1 MNIGAISYSISAFTF
16 LIFLAILLTDRHK
29 GTTKQVLLIAAS
41 ANCIWSFLLAYESL
55 LLLDDV
61 QIQISIVEYFKS
73 VSWLI
78 FLVQLLSVAYSDR
91 FQNKTIKKIQYGTLI
106 AIFILILP
114 KLSEYVFGHISLLQ
128 DLQYLTALSLLMTI
142 IGIVFVEQ
150 VYRNTRA
157 EQKWA
162 IKYLCLGLLGMYI
175 YDFYMYSDALLYQ
188 RIDPVLWQARGFIYA
203 LTVPL
208 IGVSISRD
216 PLWSPEIFISRR
228 VVFHTT
234 TLLTSGIYLMIM
246 GIAGYYVRD
255 FGGDWGLVA
264 QAIFLFITIL
274 VLVLFVS
281 SRRIRARLSVFVN
294 KHFYPYKYDYREE
307 WLRFIRT
314 ISASSEEKELY
325 HNTIKSIAQIIESP
339 GGMLWLREDNGFFS
353 CVDTWQMQH
362 MSDREPTETSLPK
375 FMEQHEFVINV
386 DEFLQ
391 QPEVYNRL
399 AYLELP
405 EWVKKVQPWLIVPL
419 IYNDLLIGFIVLD
432 HAIARKKS
440 FNWEDSDLLKTA
452 ARQVAAFL
460 EQMNVSMALAEAK
473 QFESFN
479 KVSTYVVHDIKNL
492 VAQLSLIS
500 SNAEKH
506 KDNPLFMEDVF
517 KTINNSVVKMNKMME
532 VVSGKVTE
540 STSSKINII
549 SVLEELVHNRQ
560 IAGGKPVPILG
571 CESAS
576 FYVKADKNQL
586 IAILGHL
593 VQNAQDATGDDGK
606 ISISQKQSNHGVV
619 IEIEDTG
626 CGMSEDFIKNKLFKA
641 FKTTKGI
648 KGMGIGVYEAREIIL
663 AIGGQI
669 EVSSE
674 IDVGTCFKLTIP
686 AAV

>member
-29 GTTKQVLLIAAS
+29 GNTKKTLVIAAS
-41 ANCIWSFLLAYESL
+41 ISCLWSFVLAYESL
-55 LLLDDV
+55 VLVGYIKLSV
-61 QIQISIVEYFKS
+61 IEYFKS
-73 VSWLI
+73 VSWLLL
-78 FLVQLLSVAYSDR
+78 LVQLLSVIYSENFER
-91 FQNKTIKKIQYGTLI
+91 KNIKKIQYGI
-106 AIFILILP
+106 SIFIVLLISPAL
-114 KLSEYVFGHISLLQ
+114 LEYVLGDIVFLQ
-128 DLQYLTALSLLMTI
+128 KTEYLTAVNLLITV
-142 IGIVFVEQ
+142 IGIVLIEQ

-162 IKYLCLGLLGMYI
+162 IKYLCLGLLGMFV
-175 YDFYMYSDALLYQ
+175 YDFYMYADAFLYQ
-188 RIDPVLWQARGFIYA
+188 RIDPVVWQARGFAYA
-203 LTVPL
+203 LIVPL
-208 IGVSISRD
+208 IGISVSRD

-234 TLLTSGIYLMIM
+234 TLLGSGIYLVIM

-255 FGGDWGLVA
+255 FGGNWGLVA
-264 QAIFLFITIL
+264 QAIFLFVTIL
-274 VLVLFVS
+274 ALALFVS
-281 SRRIRARLSVFVN
+281 SRRIRARLYVLVN

-314 ISASSEEKELY
+314 LSASSEEKELY

-339 GGMLWLREDNGFFS
+339 GGMLWLREDNGFFV
-353 CVDTWQMQH
+353 CVDTWEMEH
-362 MSDREPTETSLPK
+362 LKAREPTETSLPK
-375 FMEQHEFVINV
+375 FMEEHEFVISV
-386 DEFLQ
+386 DEFME

-399 AYLELP
+399 GYLEMP
-405 EWVKKVQPWLIVPL
+405 EWVKDVQPWLIVPL
-419 IYNDLLIGFIVLD
+419 IYNDLLIGFVVLD
-432 HAIARKKS
+432 HVAARKRS

-460 EQMNVSMALAEAK
+460 EQMNASKALAEAR

-517 KTINNSVVKMNKMME
+517 KTINNSVSKMNKMME
-532 VVSGKVTE
+532 VLSGKTT
-540 STSSKINII
+540 SIKSSKVNII
-549 SVLEELVHNRQ
+549 SVLEELVHHRK
-560 IAGGKPVPILG
+560 IAGGKPVPVLG

-593 VQNAQDATGDDGK
+593 VQNAQDATDDNGR
-606 ISISQKQSNHGVV
+606 IIISQKRSTTGVV

-626 CGMSEDFIKNKLFKA
+626 SGMSEDFIKNNLFKP
-641 FKTTKGI
+641 FKTTKGS

-674 IDVGTCFKLTIP
+674 VNVGTCFKLTIP
-686 AAV
+686 AA

>member
-1 MNIGAISYSISAFTF
+1 MNIGAIGYSISAFTF
-16 LIFLAILLTDRHK
+16 LIFLAVLLTDRHK
-29 GTTKQVLLIAAS
+29 GTTKKALLFAAS
-41 ANCIWSFLLAYESL
+41 VNCIWSIVLAYQSL
-55 LLLDDV
+55 IVLDE
-61 QIQISIVEYFKS
+61 IQISIFEYFKS
-73 VSWLI
+73 VSWMLLLI
-78 FLVQLLSVAYSDR
+78 QLLSIAYSGR
-91 FQNKTIKKIQYGTLI
+91 FKSTTIKKVQYGFFFI
-106 AIFILILP
+106 VFILILP
-114 KLSEYVFGHISLLQ
+114 KLFEYVSNDVSLIPNVE
-128 DLQYLTALSLLMTI
+128 YLTALSLLMTI

-150 VYRNTRA
+150 LYRNTRA

-175 YDFYMYSDALLYQ
+175 YDFYMYSDGLLYQ
-188 RIDPVLWQARGFIYA
+188 RIDPVLWQARGFVYA

-246 GIAGYYVRD
+246 GVAGYYVRD
-255 FGGDWGLVA
+255 FGGNWGLVA

-274 VLVLFVS
+274 LLALFIS
-281 SRRIRARLSVFVN
+281 SRRIRARLYVLVN

-314 ISASSEEKELY
+314 IAASSEEKELY

-339 GGMLWLREDNGFFS
+339 GGMLWLREDNGFFV
-353 CVDTWQMQH
+353 CVDTWEMEKVTT
-362 MSDREPTETSLPK
+362 REPTETSLAK
-375 FMEQHEFVINV
+375 FMEEHEFVISV
-386 DEFLQ
+386 DEFKE

-399 AYLELP
+399 GYLELP
-405 EWVKKVQPWLIVPL
+405 EWVNKLQPWLIVPL

-432 HAIARKKS
+432 HAVARKKT

-460 EQMNVSMALAEAK
+460 EQMNASEALAEAR

-517 KTINNSVVKMNKMME
+517 KTINNSVLKMNKMME
-532 VVSGKVTE
+532 VLNGKVATGQ
-540 STSSKINII
+540 SSRVDII

-560 IAGGKPVPILG
+560 ISGGKPVPILG
-571 CESAS
+571 CESTS
-576 FYVKADKNQL
+576 FFVKADKNQL

-593 VQNAQDATGDDGK
+593 VQNAQDATDDSGR
-606 ISISQKQSNHGVV
+606 IMISQKRSAEGVV
-619 IEIEDTG
+619 IEIVDTG
-626 CGMSEDFIKNKLFKA
+626 TGMSDEFIHGKLFKP

-648 KGMGIGVYEAREIIL
+648 HGMGIGVYEAREIIL

-674 IDVGTCFKLTIP
+674 VNVGTCFKLTIP

>member
-1 MNIGAISYSISAFTF
+1 QSLLVATGISCVWSFVLVYEALLSSDGIWISIFEYVKNVAWLVLLAKLLSSVYSERFSKELIKKTRYSIYVVF
-16 LIFLAILLTDRHK
+16 
-29 GTTKQVLLIAAS
+29 V
-41 ANCIWSFLLAYESL
+41 
-55 LLLDDV
+55 V
-61 QIQISIVEYFKS
+61 
-73 VSWLI
+73 
-78 FLVQLLSVAYSDR
+78 
-91 FQNKTIKKIQYGTLI
+91 
-106 AIFILILP
+106 LILP
-114 KLSEYVFGHISLLQ
+114 EFFKYSLGEDSFLK
-128 DLQYLTALSLLMTI
+128 DLEYLTALSLAMTI

-150 VYRNTRA
+150 VYRNTRT

-162 IKYLCLGLLGMYI
+162 IKYLCLSLLGMFV
-175 YDFYMYSDALLYQ
+175 YDFYMYADALLYQ
-188 RIDPVLWQARGFIYA
+188 RIDPVIWQARGFVYA

-208 IGVSISRD
+208 LGVSVSRD

-234 TLLTSGIYLMIM
+234 TLLASGIYLVVM

-255 FGGDWGLVA
+255 FGGNWGLVA

-274 VLVLFVS
+274 ALVLFVS
-281 SRRIRARLSVFVN
+281 SRRIRARLTVLVN

-314 ISASSEEKELY
+314 LSTSSEENELY
-325 HNTIKSIAQIIESP
+325 HNTIKSIAQIIDSP
-339 GGMLWLREDNGFFS
+339 GGMLWLRQDNGFFV
-353 CVDTWQMQH
+353 CVDTWEMEH
-362 MSDREPTETSLPK
+362 INYREPAQTSLPK
-375 FMEQHEFVINV
+375 FMEEHEFVISV
-386 DEFLQ
+386 DEFMER
-391 QPEVYNRL
+391 PEVYNRL
-399 AYLELP
+399 GYLELP
-405 EWVKKVQPWLIVPL
+405 EWVKTVQPWLIVPL
-419 IYNDLLIGFIVLD
+419 IYNDRLIGYVALD
-432 HAIARKKS
+432 HSAARKKT

-460 EQMNVSMALAEAK
+460 EQMNAAKALAEAK

-479 KVSTYVVHDIKNL
+479 KVSTYIVHDIKNL

-506 KDNPLFMEDVF
+506 MDNPLFVEDVF

-532 VVSGKVTE
+532 VLSGK
-540 STSSKINII
+540 SASSNTSKVNII

-586 IAILGHL
+586 LAILGHL
-593 VQNAQDATGDDGK
+593 VQNAQDATAADGK
-606 ISISQKQSNHGVV
+606 ITISQKRSTDGVV

-626 CGMSEDFIKNKLFKA
+626 SGMSEDFIKNNLFKP
-641 FKTTKGI
+641 FKTTKGS
-648 KGMGIGVYEAREIIL
+648 KGMGIGVYESREIIH
-663 AIGGQI
+663 AIGGKI
-669 EVSSE
+669 EVRSKV
-674 IDVGTCFKLTIP
+674 DVGTCFKLTIP

>member
-1 MNIGAISYSISAFTF
+1 
-16 LIFLAILLTDRHK
+16 
-29 GTTKQVLLIAAS
+29 LIAA
-41 ANCIWSFLLAYESL
+41 
-55 LLLDDV
+55 
-61 QIQISIVEYFKS
+61 
-73 VSWLI
+73 
-78 FLVQLLSVAYSDR
+78 
-91 FQNKTIKKIQYGTLI
+91 
-106 AIFILILP
+106 FILILP
-114 KLSEYVFGHISLLQ
+114 KLFEYVIDDGSFIQ
-128 DLQYLTALSLLMTI
+128 DVEYLTAVSLLMTI
-142 IGIVFVEQ
+142 IGIAFVEQ
-150 VYRNTRA
+150 LYRNTRA

-175 YDFYMYSDALLYQ
+175 YDFYMYSDGLLYQ
-188 RIDPVLWQARGFIYA
+188 RIDPVLWQARGFVYA

-255 FGGDWGLVA
+255 FGGNWGLVA

-274 VLVLFVS
+274 LLALLIS
-281 SRRIRARLSVFVN
+281 SRRIRARLYVLVN

-314 ISASSEEKELY
+314 IAASSEEKELY

-339 GGMLWLREDNGFFS
+339 GGMLWLREDNGFFV
-353 CVDTWQMQH
+353 CVDTWQMEKVTAP
-362 MSDREPTETSLPK
+362 EPTETSLPK
-375 FMEQHEFVINV
+375 FMEEHEFVINV
-386 DEFLQ
+386 DEFQQ

-399 AYLELP
+399 GFLELP
-405 EWVKKVQPWLIVPL
+405 EWVKKLQPWLIIPL

-432 HAIARKKS
+432 HAVSRKKT

-460 EQMNVSMALAEAK
+460 EQMNASEALAEAR

-492 VAQLSLIS
+492 IAQLSLIS

-517 KTINNSVVKMNKMME
+517 KTINNSVLKMNKMME
-532 VVSGKVTE
+532 VLSGKVAT
-540 STSSKINII
+540 SQSSKVNII

-560 IAGGKPVPILG
+560 ISGGKPVPLLG
-571 CESAS
+571 CESTS
-576 FYVKADKNQL
+576 FFVKADKAQL
-586 IAILGHL
+586 LAILGHL
-593 VQNAQDATGDDGK
+593 VQNAQDATDDNGK
-606 ISISQKQSNHGVV
+606 IIIYQKRSADGVV
-619 IEIEDTG
+619 IEIEDSGT
-626 CGMSEDFIKNKLFKA
+626 GMSEEFIKNKLFKA
-641 FKTTKGI
+641 FKTTKGT

-674 IDVGTCFKLTIP
+674 VNVGTRFKLTIP

>member
-16 LIFLAILLTDRHK
+16 LIILAILLTDRHK
-29 GTTKQVLLIAAS
+29 GTTKQALLIAAS
-41 ANCIWSFLLAYESL
+41 VNCIWSFVLAYESL
-55 LLLDDV
+55 LLVDD
-61 QIQISIVEYFKS
+61 IQISIIEYFKS
-73 VSWLI
+73 ISWLI
-78 FLVQLLSVAYSDR
+78 LLVQLLSVAYSGR
-91 FQNKTIKKIQYGTLI
+91 FNKTTIKKLQYG
-106 AIFILILP
+106 FILVIILLILP
-114 KLSEYVFGHISLLQ
+114 KLFEYIFGDFLIIL
-128 DLQYLTALSLLMTI
+128 DIEYLTALSLLMTI
-142 IGIVFVEQ
+142 ISIAFVEQ
-150 VYRNTRA
+150 VYRNTRT

-175 YDFYMYSDALLYQ
+175 FDFYMYSDGLLYQ
-188 RIDPVLWQARGFIYA
+188 RIDPVLWQARGFVYA

-234 TLLTSGIYLMIM
+234 TLLVSGIYLMTM

-274 VLVLFVS
+274 SLALFIS
-281 SRRIRARLSVFVN
+281 SRRIRARLYVLVN

-314 ISASSEEKELY
+314 ISTSSEEKELY
-325 HNTIKSIAQIIESP
+325 HNTIKSIAQIIESS
-339 GGMLWLREDNGFFS
+339 GGMLWLRQDNGFFV
-353 CVDTWQMQH
+353 CVDTWQMEC
-362 MSDREPTETSLPK
+362 MNDREPSETSLPK
-375 FMEQHEFVINV
+375 FMEEHEFVINV
-386 DEFLQ
+386 DEFQ
-391 QPEVYNRL
+391 DHPEVYNRL
-399 AYLELP
+399 GYLELP
-405 EWVKKVQPWLIVPL
+405 EWVKNIQPWLIVPL

-432 HAIARKKS
+432 HATARKRT

-460 EQMNVSMALAEAK
+460 EQMNASEALAEAR

-532 VVSGKVTE
+532 VLSGKVTT
-540 STSSKINII
+540 SKSSKINII

-586 IAILGHL
+586 LAILGHL
-593 VQNAQDATGDDGK
+593 VQNAQDATDDDGK
-606 ISISQKQSNHGVV
+606 ITISQKRSTNGVV

-626 CGMSEDFIKNKLFKA
+626 SGMSDDFIKNKLFKP
-641 FKTTKGI
+641 FKTTKGS
-648 KGMGIGVYEAREIIL
+648 KGMGIGVYEAREIML

-674 IDVGTCFKLTIP
+674 VDVGTRFKLTIP

>member
-29 GTTKQVLLIAAS
+29 GSTKQTLVIAAS
-41 ANCIWSFLLAYESL
+41 ISCIWSFILAYESL
-55 LLLDDV
+55 LSAVNV
-61 QIQISIVEYFKS
+61 QLSIIEYFKS
-73 VSWLI
+73 ASWVILLI
-78 FLVQLLSVAYSDR
+78 QLLGIVYGDR
-91 FQNKTIKKIQYGTLI
+91 FKRKVIKKIQYVI
-106 AIFILILP
+106 VAVMVVLILP
-114 KLSEYVFGHISLLQ
+114 VFFEYLSGDVFFSNKNE
-128 DLQYLTALSLLMTI
+128 YLTGLNLLITI
-142 IGIVFVEQ
+142 VGIVLIEQ
-150 VYRNTRA
+150 VYRNTRT

-162 IKYLCLGLLGMYI
+162 IKYLCLGLLGMFT
-175 YDFYMYSDALLYQ
+175 YDFYMYADAFLYQ
-188 RIDPVLWQARGFIYA
+188 RIDPIVWEARGFIYA

-208 IGVSISRD
+208 LGISVSRD

-234 TLLTSGIYLMIM
+234 TLLASGIYLVIM

-255 FGGDWGLVA
+255 FGGNWGLVA

-274 VLVLFVS
+274 ALILFIS
-281 SRRIRARLSVFVN
+281 SRRIRARLYVLVN

-314 ISASSEEKELY
+314 LSASSDEKELY

-339 GGMLWLREDNGFFS
+339 GGMLWLRADNGFFV
-353 CVDTWQMQH
+353 CVDSWEMERV
-362 MSDREPTETSLPK
+362 SDHEPTETPLPK
-375 FMEQHEFVINV
+375 FMEEYEFVISV
-386 DEFLQ
+386 DEFLES
-391 QPEVYNRL
+391 PEVYNRL
-399 AYLELP
+399 GYLELP
-405 EWVKKVQPWLIVPL
+405 EWVKRLQPWLIVPL
-419 IYNDLLIGFIVLD
+419 IYNELLIGFVVLD
-432 HAIARKKS
+432 HAAERKKT

-460 EQMNVSMALAEAK
+460 EQMNASKALAEAR

-517 KTINNSVVKMNKMME
+517 KTINNSVTKMNKMME
-532 VVSGKVTE
+532 VLSGKGE
-540 STSSKINII
+540 ANKSSNVNII
-549 SVLEELVHNRQ
+549 SVLEELVHHRQ

-576 FYVKADKNQL
+576 FFVKADKNQL
-586 IAILGHL
+586 LAILGHL
-593 VQNAQDATGDDGK
+593 VQNAQDATDDDGR
-606 ISISQKQSNHGVV
+606 ITISQKRSADGVV
-619 IEIEDTG
+619 IEIEDNG
-626 CGMSEDFIKNKLFKA
+626 SGMSEDFIKNNLFKP
-641 FKTTKGI
+641 FKTTKGS

-674 IDVGTCFKLTIP
+674 VGVGTCFRLTIP
-686 AAV
+686 AA

>member
-29 GTTKQVLLIAAS
+29 GPTKQALVIAAS
-41 ANCIWSFLLAYESL
+41 VNCIWSFVLAYESL
-55 LLLDDV
+55 LSAG
-61 QIQISIVEYFKS
+61 SIHLSIIDYFKS

-78 FLVQLLSVAYSDR
+78 LLVQMLSVIYSDN
-91 FQNKTIKKIQYGTLI
+91 FKAKTVRKVQYGITAFLI
-106 AIFILILP
+106 VLIIPAFSEDVLEAV
-114 KLSEYVFGHISLLQ
+114 LSLHETK
-128 DLQYLTALSLLMTI
+128 YLTAVSLLVTI
-142 IGIVFVEQ
+142 ISIVFVEQ
-150 VYRNTRA
+150 VYRNTRT

-162 IKYLCLGLLGMYI
+162 IKYLCLGLLGMFI
-175 YDFYMYSDALLYQ
+175 YDFYMYADAFLYQ
-188 RIDPVLWQARGFIYA
+188 RIDPVVWQARGVVYA

-234 TLLTSGIYLMIM
+234 TLLASGIYLIIM

-255 FGGDWGLVA
+255 FGGNWGLVA

-274 VLVLFVS
+274 ALVLFIS
-281 SRRIRARLSVFVN
+281 SRRIRARLYVLVN

-314 ISASSEEKELY
+314 LSASSEEEELY

-339 GGMLWLREDNGFFS
+339 GGMLWLRADNGFFV
-353 CVDTWQMQH
+353 CVDTWEMEH
-362 MSDREPTETSLPK
+362 VTAREPTETSLPK
-375 FMEQHEFVINV
+375 FLEEHEFVISV
-386 DEFLQ
+386 DEFQ
-391 QPEVYNRL
+391 EQPEVYNRL
-399 AYLELP
+399 GYLELP
-405 EWVKKVQPWLIVPL
+405 EWVKTIRPWLIVPL
-419 IYNDLLIGFIVLD
+419 IYNDLLIGFVVLD
-432 HAIARKKS
+432 HAEARKQS

-460 EQMNVSMALAEAK
+460 EQMNASKALAEAK

-517 KTINNSVVKMNKMME
+517 KTINNSVTKMNKMME
-532 VVSGKVTE
+532 VLSGKVT
-540 STSSKINII
+540 TNKSSKVNII
-549 SVLEELVHNRQ
+549 SVLEELVHHRQ

-571 CESAS
+571 CESTS

-586 IAILGHL
+586 IAIIGHL
-593 VQNAQDATGDDGK
+593 VQNAQDATDDDGK
-606 ISISQKQSNHGVV
+606 ITISQKRSTEGVV

-626 CGMSEDFIKNKLFKA
+626 SGMSEEFIKNNLFKP
-641 FKTTKGI
+641 FKSTKGT

-674 IDVGTCFKLTIP
+674 INVGTCFRLTIP
-686 AAV
+686 DAA

>member
-1 MNIGAISYSISAFTF
+1 MNIGAVSYSISAFTF
-16 LIFLAILLTDRHK
+16 LIFLAILLTDRHQ
-29 GTTKQVLLIAAS
+29 GATKRALLVAAS
-41 ANCIWSFLLAYESL
+41 VSCIWSFYLAYETL
-55 LLLDDV
+55 LNDGSVKL
-61 QIQISIVEYFKS
+61 SIIEYFKTIA
-73 VSWLI
+73 WL
-78 FLVQLLSVAYSDR
+78 FLLVRLLSIAYSGR
-91 FQNKTIKKIQYGTLI
+91 FSEVKIKKIQLGLLGI
-106 AIFILILP
+106 MFILIMP
-114 KLSEYVFGHISLLQ
+114 ELLRFIFKDIFFFQ
-128 DLQYLTALSLLMTI
+128 DIEYLTALNLLMAI
-142 IGIVFVEQ
+142 VGIVFVEQ
-150 VYRNTRA
+150 VYRNTRP

-188 RIDPVLWQARGFIYA
+188 RIDPILWQARGFIYA

-234 TLLTSGIYLMIM
+234 TLLSSGIYLMVM

-255 FGGDWGLVA
+255 FGGNWGLVA
-264 QAIFLFITIL
+264 QAIFLFLTIL
-274 VLVLFVS
+274 ILILFLS
-281 SRRIRARLSVFVN
+281 SRRIRAKVIVLVN

-314 ISASSEEKELY
+314 LSTSSEEKKLH

-339 GGMLWLREDNGFFS
+339 GGMLWLREDSGFFV
-353 CVDTWQMQH
+353 CAETWEMEH
-362 MSDREPTETSLPK
+362 VTDREPAETSLPK
-375 FMEQHEFVINV
+375 FLEEHEFVISV
-386 DEFLQ
+386 DEFIA

-399 AYLELP
+399 GYIELP
-405 EWVKKVQPWLIVPL
+405 EWVKRIQPWLIVPL

-432 HAIARKKS
+432 HSNARKKT

-460 EQMNVSMALAEAK
+460 EQMNASEALAEAR
-473 QFESFN
+473 QFENFN
-479 KVSTYVVHDIKNL
+479 KVSTYIIHDIKNL

-517 KTINNSVVKMNKMME
+517 KTINNSVSKMNKMME
-532 VVSGKVTE
+532 VLSGKVAN
-540 STSSKINII
+540 SKSSKVNII

-571 CESAS
+571 CESGS
-576 FYVKADKNQL
+576 FYVKADKAQL
-586 IAILGHL
+586 LAIIGHL
-593 VQNAQDATGDDGK
+593 VQNAQDATEDHGK
-606 ISISQKQSNHGVV
+606 ITISQMRSTEGVV
-619 IEIEDTG
+619 IEIEDNG
-626 CGMSEDFIKNKLFKA
+626 SGMSDDFIKNNLFKP
-641 FKTTKGI
+641 FKTTKGT

-669 EVSSE
+669 EVSSK
-674 IDVGTCFKLTIP
+674 INIGTCFKLTIP
-686 AAV
+686 ATD

>member
-29 GTTKQVLLIAAS
+29 GSTKQALLIAAS
-41 ANCIWSFLLAYESL
+41 INCFWSFILAYESL
-55 LLLDDV
+55 VSTFPIRVSIIEYLKGTSWLLL
-61 QIQISIVEYFKS
+61 
-73 VSWLI
+73 
-78 FLVQLLSVAYSDR
+78 LVQLLCLSYSTR
-91 FQNKTIKKIQYGTLI
+91 FEKKTIKKIKLI
-106 AIFILILP
+106 VSIIIIILILP
-114 KLSEYVFGHISLLQ
+114 EVSRYVIGDLLIFSDVEYLIALNLLV
-128 DLQYLTALSLLMTI
+128 SI
-142 IGIVFVEQ
+142 IGIALIEQ
-150 VYRNTRA
+150 VYRNTRV

-162 IKYLCLGLLGMYI
+162 IKYLCLGLLGMYL

-188 RIDPVLWQARGFIYA
+188 RIDHVLWQARGFIYA
-203 LTVPL
+203 LTIPL
-208 IGVSISRD
+208 IGISISRD
-216 PLWSPEIFISRR
+216 PIWSPEIFISRR

-234 TLLTSGIYLMIM
+234 TLLASGIYLMFM

-255 FGGDWGLVA
+255 FGGNWGLVA
-264 QAIFLFITIL
+264 QAIFLFVTIL
-274 VLVLFVS
+274 SLVLFLT
-281 SRRIRARLSVFVN
+281 SRRMRARLYVLVN

-314 ISASSEEKELY
+314 IAVSSEEKELY

-353 CVDTWQMQH
+353 CVDTWEMEH
-362 MSDREPTETSLPK
+362 ISDREPAETALPK
-375 FMEQHEFVINV
+375 FMEEHEFVISV
-386 DEFLQ
+386 DEFLA

-399 AYLELP
+399 GYLELP
-405 EWVKKVQPWLIVPL
+405 EWVKKVNPWLIVPL

-432 HAIARKKS
+432 HSSARKNT

-460 EQMNVSMALAEAK
+460 EQMNASEALAEAR
-473 QFESFN
+473 QFENFN

-517 KTINNSVVKMNKMME
+517 KTINNSVLKMNKMMG
-532 VVSGKVTE
+532 VLSGKVAT
-540 STSSKINII
+540 SQSSKVNIV

-560 IAGGKPVPILG
+560 IAGGAPVPILG
-571 CESAS
+571 CESS
-576 FYVKADKNQL
+576 SYIVKADKNQL
-586 IAILGHL
+586 LSILGHL
-593 VQNAQDATGDDGK
+593 IQNAQDATDDAGK
-606 ISISQKQSNHGVV
+606 ITISQKRSTDGVV

-626 CGMSEDFIKNKLFKA
+626 CGMSEDFVKNKLFKP
-641 FKTTKGI
+641 FKTTKGS
-648 KGMGIGVYEAREIIL
+648 KGMGIGVYESREIIL

-669 EVSSE
+669 EVRSE
-674 IDVGTCFKLTIP
+674 INVGTCFTLTIP
-686 AAV
+686 PAV

>member
-1 MNIGAISYSISAFTF
+1 MNIGAIGYSISAFTF

-29 GTTKQVLLIAAS
+29 GTTKTALLIAAS
-41 ANCIWSFLLAYESL
+41 VSCIWSFTLAYEALSL
-55 LLLDDV
+55 FEEV
-61 QIQISIVEYFKS
+61 QISIFEYFKS

-78 FLVQLLSVAYSDR
+78 LLVQLLSIAYSSR
-91 FQNKTIKKIQYGTLI
+91 FKKTTIKKIQYGLFI
-106 AIFILILP
+106 AAFILILP
-114 KLSEYVFGHISLLQ
+114 KLFEYGIEDGSFIQQV
-128 DLQYLTALSLLMTI
+128 DYLAGLSLLVTI

-150 VYRNTRA
+150 LYRNTRV

-188 RIDPVLWQARGFIYA
+188 RIDPVLWQARGFVYA
-203 LTVPL
+203 LSVPL

-216 PLWSPEIFISRR
+216 PLWSPEIFVSRR
-228 VVFHTT
+228 VVFHTA
-234 TLLTSGIYLMIM
+234 TLLTSGIYLLIM
-246 GIAGYYVRD
+246 GAAGYYVRD
-255 FGGDWGLVA
+255 FGGNWGLVA
-264 QAIFLFITIL
+264 QAIFLFLTIL
-274 VLVLFVS
+274 SLALILS
-281 SRRIRARLSVFVN
+281 SRRIRARLLVLVN

-314 ISASSEEKELY
+314 IAASSEEKRL
-325 HNTIKSIAQIIESP
+325 HRNTIKSIAQIIDSP
-339 GGMLWLREDNGFFS
+339 GGMLWLREDSGFFV
-353 CVDTWQMQH
+353 CVDTWQMKKVTT
-362 MSDREPTETSLPK
+362 REPTETSLPK
-375 FMEQHEFVINV
+375 FMEEHEFVISV
-386 DEFLQ
+386 DEFQQ
-391 QPEVYNRL
+391 QPEVYKRL
-399 AYLELP
+399 GQLELP
-405 EWVKKVQPWLIVPL
+405 GWVKKLQPWLIVPL

-432 HAIARKKS
+432 HAVARKKT

-460 EQMNVSMALAEAK
+460 EQMNASEALAVAR
-473 QFESFN
+473 QFENFN

-517 KTINNSVVKMNKMME
+517 KTINNSVSKMNKMMD
-532 VVSGKVTE
+532 VLSGKVAT
-540 STSSKINII
+540 SQSSKVNII

-560 IAGGKPVPILG
+560 ISGGKPVPILG
-571 CESAS
+571 CESTS
-576 FYVKADKNQL
+576 FFVKADKAQL

-593 VQNAQDATGDDGK
+593 VQNAQDATDDNGK
-606 ISISQKQSNHGVV
+606 IIIYQKRSKGGVV
-619 IEIEDTG
+619 IEIEDSGT
-626 CGMSEDFIKNKLFKA
+626 GMSEEFIKSELFKP
-641 FKTTKGI
+641 FKTTKGT

-674 IDVGTCFKLTIP
+674 VNVGTRFKLTIP

>member
-29 GTTKQVLLIAAS
+29 GPTKQALVIAAS
-41 ANCIWSFLLAYESL
+41 INCIWSFVLAYETL
-55 LLLDDV
+55 ILTGE
-61 QIQISIVEYFKS
+61 IQLSVIEYFKS
-73 VSWLI
+73 ASWLI
-78 FLVQLLSVAYSDR
+78 LLIQLLSIAYSDR
-91 FQNKTIKKIQYGTLI
+91 FEREVIKKIQYIITAAI
-106 AIFILILP
+106 AILILP
-114 KLSEYVFGHISLLQ
+114 AFFQYVSDEFLFKE
-128 DLQYLTALSLLMTI
+128 YLTGLNLLITI
-142 IGIVFVEQ
+142 VGIVLIEQ

-162 IKYLCLGLLGMYI
+162 IKYLCLGLLGMFT
-175 YDFYMYSDALLYQ
+175 YDFYMYADAFLYQ
-188 RIDPVLWQARGFIYA
+188 RIDPVVWEARGFVYA

-208 IGVSISRD
+208 LGISISRD

-234 TLLTSGIYLMIM
+234 TLLASGIYLVIM

-255 FGGDWGLVA
+255 FGGNWGLVA
-264 QAIFLFITIL
+264 QAIFLFVTIL
-274 VLVLFVS
+274 ALILFIS
-281 SRRIRARLSVFVN
+281 SRRIRARLYVLVN

-314 ISASSEEKELY
+314 LSASSKEKELY

-339 GGMLWLREDNGFFS
+339 GGMLWLRTDNGFFA
-353 CVDTWQMQH
+353 CVDTWEMEH
-362 MSDREPTETSLPK
+362 VVSREPAEASLPK
-375 FMEQHEFVINV
+375 FLEEHEFVISV
-386 DEFLQ
+386 DELLE

-399 AYLELP
+399 GYLELP
-405 EWVKKVQPWLIVPL
+405 EWVRQVQPWLIVPL
-419 IYNDLLIGFIVLD
+419 IYNDLLIGFVVLD
-432 HAIARKKS
+432 HAVARKET

-460 EQMNVSMALAEAK
+460 EQMNASKALAEAK

-517 KTINNSVVKMNKMME
+517 KTINNSVLKMNKMME
-532 VVSGKVTE
+532 VLNGKTVT
-540 STSSKINII
+540 SKSSKVNIV
-549 SVLEELVHNRQ
+549 SVLEELVHHRQ

-571 CESAS
+571 CEST
-576 FYVKADKNQL
+576 FFFVKADKNQL
-586 IAILGHL
+586 LAILGHL
-593 VQNAQDATGDDGK
+593 VQNAQDATDDDGR
-606 ISISQKQSNHGVV
+606 ITISQKRSTEGVV

-626 CGMSEDFIKNKLFKA
+626 SGMDEEFIKNNLFKP
-641 FKTTKGI
+641 FKTTKGT

-669 EVSSE
+669 EVKSE
-674 IDVGTCFKLTIP
+674 VGVGACFKLTIP
-686 AAV
+686 AA

>member
-1 MNIGAISYSISAFTF
+1 MNVGAIGYSISGFTF
-16 LIFLAILLTDRHK
+16 LIFLAVLLTDRHK
-29 GTTKQVLLIAAS
+29 GTTKKALLIAAS
-41 ANCIWSFLLAYESL
+41 VNCIWSFVLAYESL
-55 LLLDDV
+55 ILLNE
-61 QIQISIVEYFKS
+61 IQISIVEYFKS
-73 VSWLI
+73 VSWMVL
-78 FLVQLLSVAYSDR
+78 LVQLLSVAYSGR
-91 FQNKTIKKIQYGTLI
+91 FKNTTIKKVQYGFFI
-106 AIFILILP
+106 VVFILILP
-114 KLSEYVFGHISLLQ
+114 KLYEYVSEDVSLIP
-128 DLQYLTALSLLMTI
+128 DVEYLTALSLLMTI
-142 IGIVFVEQ
+142 IGIAFVEQ
-150 VYRNTRA
+150 LYRNTRA

-162 IKYLCLGLLGMYI
+162 IKYLCLGLLGMYV
-175 YDFYMYSDALLYQ
+175 YDFYMYSDGLLYQ
-188 RIDPVLWQARGFIYA
+188 RIDPVLWQARGFVYA

-208 IGVSISRD
+208 IGISISRD

-255 FGGDWGLVA
+255 FGGNWGLVA
-264 QAIFLFITIL
+264 QAIFLFITIIL
-274 VLVLFVS
+274 LALFIS
-281 SRRIRARLSVFVN
+281 SRRIRARLYVLVN

-307 WLRFIRT
+307 WQRFIRT
-314 ISASSEEKELY
+314 IAASSEEKELY

-339 GGMLWLREDNGFFS
+339 GGMLWLREDNGFFV
-353 CVDTWQMQH
+353 CVDTWEMEKVTT
-362 MSDREPTETSLPK
+362 REPTETSLPK
-375 FMEQHEFVINV
+375 FMEEFEFVISV
-386 DEFLQ
+386 DEFKE

-399 AYLELP
+399 GYLELP
-405 EWVKKVQPWLIVPL
+405 EWVQKLQPWLIVPL

-432 HAIARKKS
+432 HAVARKKT

-460 EQMNVSMALAEAK
+460 EQMNASKALAEAR

-492 VAQLSLIS
+492 VAQLSLIT

-517 KTINNSVVKMNKMME
+517 KTINNSVLKMNKMME
-532 VVSGKVTE
+532 VLSGKVATGQ
-540 STSSKINII
+540 SSKVNII
-549 SVLEELVHNRQ
+549 SVLEELVNNRQ
-560 IAGGKPVPILG
+560 ISGGKPVPILG
-571 CESAS
+571 CESTS
-576 FYVKADKNQL
+576 FFVKADKNQL
-586 IAILGHL
+586 IAIIGHL
-593 VQNAQDATGDDGK
+593 VQNAQDATDDSGK
-606 ISISQKQSNHGVV
+606 IMISQKRSTEGVV

-626 CGMSEDFIKNKLFKA
+626 TGMSDEFIQSELFKP
-641 FKTTKGI
+641 FKTTKGT

-674 IDVGTCFKLTIP
+674 VDVGTCFKLTIP

>member
-29 GTTKQVLLIAAS
+29 GTTKQALVIAAS
-41 ANCIWSFLLAYESL
+41 TNCIWSFVLAYESL
-55 LLLDDV
+55 LLVGDV
-61 QIQISIVEYFKS
+61 QLSIIEYFKS
-73 VSWLI
+73 ASWLI
-78 FLVQLLSVAYSDR
+78 LLIQLLSIVYSDR
-91 FQNKTIKKIQYGTLI
+91 FERKTIKKIQYVITAVI
-106 AIFILILP
+106 AVLILP
-114 KLSEYVFGHISLLQ
+114 TFFRYISDELLFIENE
-128 DLQYLTALSLLMTI
+128 YLTGLNLLITI
-142 IGIVFVEQ
+142 VGIVLIEQ
-150 VYRNTRA
+150 VYRNTRT

-162 IKYLCLGLLGMYI
+162 IKYLCLGLLGMFT
-175 YDFYMYSDALLYQ
+175 YDFYMYADALLYQ
-188 RIDPVLWQARGFIYA
+188 RIDPIVWEARGFVYA

-208 IGVSISRD
+208 LGISVSRD

-234 TLLTSGIYLMIM
+234 TLLASGIYLVIM

-255 FGGDWGLVA
+255 FGGSWGLVA

-274 VLVLFVS
+274 VLILFIS
-281 SRRIRARLSVFVN
+281 SRRIRARLYVLVN

-314 ISASSEEKELY
+314 LSASSKDNELY

-339 GGMLWLREDNGFFS
+339 GGMLWLRADNGFFV
-353 CVDTWQMQH
+353 CVDAWEMEH
-362 MSDREPTETSLPK
+362 VIAREPAGASLPK
-375 FMEQHEFVINV
+375 FLEEHEFVISV
-386 DEFLQ
+386 DEFLE

-399 AYLELP
+399 GYLELP
-405 EWVKKVQPWLIVPL
+405 EWVKKAQPWLIVPL
-419 IYNDLLIGFIVLD
+419 IYNDLLIGFVVLD
-432 HAIARKKS
+432 HAVARKKS

-460 EQMNVSMALAEAK
+460 EQMNASKALAEAK

-532 VVSGKVTE
+532 VLSGKAT
-540 STSSKINII
+540 SNKSSKVNII
-549 SVLEELVHNRQ
+549 SVLEELVHQRQ
-560 IAGGKPVPILG
+560 IAGGKPVPVLG
-571 CESAS
+571 CEITS
-576 FYVKADKNQL
+576 FFVKADKNQL
-586 IAILGHL
+586 LAILGHL
-593 VQNAQDATGDDGK
+593 VQNAQDATDDDGR
-606 ISISQKQSNHGVV
+606 ITISQKRSTDGVV

-626 CGMSEDFIKNKLFKA
+626 SGMSEDFIKNNLFKP
-641 FKTTKGI
+641 FKTTKGS
-648 KGMGIGVYEAREIIL
+648 KGMGIGVYETREIIL

-674 IDVGTCFKLTIP
+674 VGVGTCFRLTIP